1 MRARRGGALLVALM
15 ALSCGGERGGKQ
27 GPYAREVAAAVPE
40 IERGTGLRFKR
51 PPVLATRTKQQVRQ
65 FLEQRFRE
73 DVPDSTIQGEEI
85 LYRRLGLIPD
95 TLDLRRFMLD
105 LLTEQVAG
113 FYDPRTKTLYVVD
126 GAPREQVQ
134 FIISHELVHALQDQ
148 YMNLDSIQNV
158 RGENDRTMAAQAVIE
173 GQATLL
179 PLQAA
184 LGPGASMPAGWDRV
198 REMIR
203 DNQTRMPVLASA
215 PFVLQET
222 LIFPYLSGAE
232 FMRRFEAERK
242 GQVPYG
248 ANMPTS
254 TEQILHPDRYFA
266 AHRDQPTAIALP
278 APAAGSVVYQD
289 DLGEFETRLFL
300 YQHLHDQPASFR
312 GAAGWD
318 GDRYAAVRT
327 PKGDAIAWVSVWDSP
342 VDAAD
347 FSSSVEEVMEK
358 RFPSARRTDTGGA
371 TRWTVGGARTVQL
384 RGGEVGGR
392 AVVLYTDV
400 PNGIEPDLLDL
411 KHVRLGD
418 GMP

>member
-1 MRARRGGALLVALM
+1 MLAALLALACGGDRGGT
-15 ALSCGGERGGKQ
+15 R
-27 GPYAREVAAAVPE
+27 GPYAKEVAAAVPE
-40 IERGTGLRFKR
+40 IERGTGLKFKR
-51 PPVLATRTKQQVRQ
+51 PPVIATRSKQQVRQ

-73 DVPDSTIQGEEI
+73 DVPDSTIQGEQI

-222 LIFPYLSGAE
+222 LVFPYLSGAE
-232 FMRRFEAERK
+232 FMRRFDAERQ
-242 GQVPYG
+242 GQTPYG

-266 AHRDQPTAIALP
+266 AHRDRPTTVVLP
-278 APAAGSVVYQD
+278 APVTGSVLYED

-300 YQHLHDQPASFR
+300 YQQLHDQPASFR

-318 GDRYAAVRT
+318 GDRYAVVRT

-342 VDAAD
+342 VDAAE
-347 FSSSVEEVMEK
+347 FSSGVEEAMGK
-358 RFPSARRTDTGGA
+358 RFPSARPSD
-371 TRWTVGGARTVQL
+371 VGGGKRWSVSGGRTVQL
-384 RGGEVGGR
+384 RGGEVAGR
-392 AVVLYTDV
+392 AAVLYTDV
-400 PNGIEPDLLDL
+400 PNGIEPNLLDL
-411 KHVRLGD
+411 QRVRLEG
-418 GMP
+418 GGK